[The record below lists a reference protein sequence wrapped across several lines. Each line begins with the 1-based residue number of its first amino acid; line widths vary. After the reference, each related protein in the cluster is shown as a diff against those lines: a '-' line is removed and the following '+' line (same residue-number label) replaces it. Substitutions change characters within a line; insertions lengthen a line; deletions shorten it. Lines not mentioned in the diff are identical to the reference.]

1 MAGFLVDARTELQRN
16 LNADANSD
24 GTHINLDSGAA
35 GKTANLDGLLL
46 PQQPGH
52 EKSHEQRLH
61 ESAKL
66 VDTTLFR
73 AYMLA
78 QPSLAGAL
86 FRLPNFCDTNVVKE
100 KLLESRRY
108 NDLIDFLFG
117 KRLHSEAL
125 DILRKLG
132 QSSDGDDTAA
142 PLRGPQRTVGYLQS
156 LPPEEIDVVL
166 RYAEWPVR
174 ENPDLGMEIFLAD
187 TQNAETLPRARVLDF
202 LEKIDQNLAVKYLV
216 HIIDELDDST
226 PEFHQRLL
234 EIYLNGLK
242 SNKFLTDQEKTAWK
256 ENFLEFLRNSQHYEA
271 WTLLRRMSS
280 DGMLIAQFS
289 RNFAQL
295 LTFFEDPDFYEA
307 RAIVLGKMKEHRRAL
322 DIYVNKL
329 NNFEKAEEYNVY
341 TTSEFSRS

>member
-1 MAGFLVDARTELQRN
+1 MDARTEIQRY
-16 LNADANSD
+16 LNIDANVNGIHMNVDNDAS
-24 GTHINLDSGAA
+24 GRTENLDE
-35 GKTANLDGLLL
+35 LLL

-52 EKSHEQRLH
+52 EKVREQRLH
-61 ESAKL
+61 ETAKL

-100 KLLESRRY
+100 KLLQSRRY

-132 QSSDGDDTAA
+132 QSSDGDDSPTQ
-142 PLRGPQRTVGYLQS
+142 LRGPQRTVGYLQS
-156 LPPEEIDVVL
+156 LPPEEIGVVL
-166 RYAEWPVR
+166 QYAEWPVR

-187 TQNAETLPRARVLDF
+187 TQNAETLPRGRVLDF

-242 SNKFLTDQEKTAWK
+242 SNNFATDQEKAVWK
-256 ENFLEFLRNSQHYEA
+256 KKFLEFLRNSQHYEA

-280 DGMLIAQFS
+280 DGMSIARS
-289 RNFAQL
+289 TGGLGIIANILRRPRL
-295 LTFFEDPDFYEA
+295 L
-307 RAIVLGKMKEHRRAL
+307 
-322 DIYVNKL
+322 
-329 NNFEKAEEYNVY
+329 
-341 TTSEFSRS
+341 RS

>member
-1 MAGFLVDARTELQRN
+1 MDARTELQRY
-16 LNADANSD
+16 LNADANSKA
-24 GTHINLDSGAA
+24 THMNMDSGAA
-35 GKTANLDGLLL
+35 VKTSNLDEWLL
-46 PQQPGH
+46 PQRPGQ
-52 EKSHEQRLH
+52 EKAREQRLQ
-61 ESAKL
+61 ETAKL

-125 DILRKLG
+125 DILKKLG
-132 QSSDGDDTAA
+132 QSSDEDDT
-142 PLRGPQRTVGYLQS
+142 PTQLRGPQRTVGYLQS
-156 LPPEEIDVVL
+156 LPPEEIDVIL
-166 RYAEWPVR
+166 QYAEWPLK
-174 ENPDLGMEIFLAD
+174 ENSDLGMEIFLAD
-187 TQNAETLPRARVLDF
+187 TQNAETLPRARALDF

-242 SNKFLTDQEKTAWK
+242 SNSFATDQEKAAWK
-256 ENFLEFLRNSQHYEA
+256 GKFLDFLRNSQHYEA

-280 DGMLIAQFS
+280 EGMLTTKFS
-289 RNFAQL
+289 ESCTMANILQRSRFLRSQSYS
-295 LTFFEDPDFYEA
+295 TWEDE
-307 RAIVLGKMKEHRRAL
+307 RAS
-322 DIYVNKL
+322 
-329 NNFEKAEEYNVY
+329 
-341 TTSEFSRS
+341 TSFGHLR